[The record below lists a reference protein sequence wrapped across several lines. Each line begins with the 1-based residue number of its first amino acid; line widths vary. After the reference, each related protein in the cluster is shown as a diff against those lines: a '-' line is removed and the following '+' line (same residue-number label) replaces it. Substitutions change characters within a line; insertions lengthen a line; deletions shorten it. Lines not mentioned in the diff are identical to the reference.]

1 MKENALNH
9 LAIIMDGNGRWAQ
22 ARALPRTE
30 GHKMGAKVIRK
41 ITTWCVQNHIN
52 FLTLYAF
59 SAENWQRPKSEVS
72 FLMKLLEK
80 YLKNEEKTY
89 IENNIKFKAI
99 GDISAFS
106 GKLQNL
112 IFALE
117 EKTAQNTALT
127 QILALNYGSKDEI
140 ARAILKTINALDSA
154 IYAPKFT
161 ESRGNSIRFCDFAE
175 SRVDSAPLRDFAE
188 SSLTKETITQ
198 LFENSLDTAGIPPV
212 DLMIRTGGELRL
224 SNFLLYQCAYA
235 ELFFSKTLFP
245 NFGVSEL
252 GKIIADFKARNR
264 RFGGL

>member
-154 IYAPKFT
+154 IYAPKFA
-161 ESRGNSIRFCDFAE
+161 ESRGN
-175 SRVDSAPLRDFAE
+175 SAPLRDFAE

-198 LFENSLDTAGIPPV
+198 LFENNLDTAGIPPV

>member
-106 GKLQNL
+106 SKLQNL

-154 IYAPKFT
+154 IYVPK
-161 ESRGNSIRFCDFAE
+161 
-175 SRVDSAPLRDFAE
+175 FAE
-188 SSLTKETITQ
+188 SSLTKENITQ
-198 LFENSLDTAGIPPV
+198 LFENNLDTAGIPPV

>member
-1 MKENALNH
+1 MLKSAHFESLEVVMRKNAPNH

-30 GHKMGAKVIRK
+30 GHKMGAKVIRE
-41 ITTWCVQNHIN
+41 ITTWCAQNHIK

-59 SAENWQRPKSEVS
+59 STENWHRPKSEVS

-89 IENNIKFKAI
+89 LENNIKFKAI

-112 IFALE
+112 IFTLE
-117 EKTAQNTALT
+117 ENTAQNTALT

-140 ARAILKTINALDSA
+140 ARAILKTINTLDSA
-154 IYAPKFT
+154 SAPKST
-161 ESRGNSIRFCDFAE
+161 EFCA
-175 SRVDSAPLRDFAE
+175 DSAKSLIE
-188 SSLTKETITQ
+188 SKKENITQ

-212 DLMIRTGGELRL
+212 DLLIRTGGEMRL

-235 ELFFSKTLFP
+235 ELFFSNTLFP

-252 GKIIADFKARNR
+252 GAIIKDFKARNR

>member
-106 GKLQNL
+106 SKLQNL

-154 IYAPKFT
+154 ILQ
-161 ESRGNSIRFCDFAE
+161 DFAE
-175 SRVDSAPLRDFAE
+175 FCADSAKSLAE
-188 SSLTKETITQ
+188 SKKETITQ
-198 LFENSLDTAGIPPV
+198 LFENNLDTAGIPPV

>member
-154 IYAPKFT
+154 IYAPKF
-161 ESRGNSIRFCDFAE
+161 AE
-175 SRVDSAPLRDFAE
+175 SRENSAPLRDFVE
-188 SSLTKETITQ
+188 SNLTKETITQ

>member
-140 ARAILKTINALDSA
+140 ARAILKTINVLDSA
-154 IYAPKFT
+154 IYTPKFA

-175 SRVDSAPLRDFAE
+175 SRENSAPLRDFAE

-198 LFENSLDTAGIPPV
+198 LFENNLDTAGIPPV

>member
-1 MKENALNH
+1 MKRNALQH

-30 GHKMGAKVIRK
+30 GHKMGAKNIHE
-41 ITTWCVQNHIN
+41 ITTWCAQNRIK

-59 SAENWQRPKSEVS
+59 STENWQRPKSEVS

-80 YLKNEEKTY
+80 YLRNEEKTY
-89 IENNIKFKAI
+89 AKNNIKFKAI

-106 GKLQNL
+106 TKLQNL

-117 EKTAQNTALT
+117 DKTAKNTALT
-127 QILALNYGSKDEI
+127 QILALNYGTKDEI
-140 ARAILKTINALDSA
+140 ARAILKTL
-154 IYAPKFT
+154 
-161 ESRGNSIRFCDFAE
+161 NSLKNVAGFAE
-175 SRVDSAPLRDFAE
+175 SRRNLDGFAE
-188 SSLTKETITQ
+188 STQNLDAFAESNITKEKITQ
-198 LFENSLDTAGIPPV
+198 IFESNLDTAGIPPV

-245 NFGVSEL
+245 DFGADEL
-252 GKIIADFKARNR
+252 AKIVDSFKQRNR
-264 RFGGL
+264 RFGGF

>member
-154 IYAPKFT
+154 IYAPKF
-161 ESRGNSIRFCDFAE
+161 AE
-175 SRVDSAPLRDFAE
+175 SRADSAPLRDFAE

-245 NFGVSEL
+245 NFEVSEL
-252 GKIIADFKARNR
+252 SKIIADFKVRNR

>member
-1 MKENALNH
+1 MGNTLQH

-30 GHKMGAKVIRK
+30 GHKMGAKNIHE
-41 ITTWCVQNHIN
+41 ITTWCAQNRIK

-59 SAENWQRPKSEVS
+59 STENWQRPKSEVS

-80 YLKNEEKTY
+80 YLRNEEKTY
-89 IENNIKFKAI
+89 AKNNIKFKAI

-106 GKLQNL
+106 TKLQNL

-117 EKTAQNTALT
+117 DKTAKNTALT
-127 QILALNYGSKDEI
+127 QILALNYGTKDEI
-140 ARAILKTINALDSA
+140 ARAILKTL
-154 IYAPKFT
+154 
-161 ESRGNSIRFCDFAE
+161 NSLQNVAGFAE
-175 SRVDSAPLRDFAE
+175 SRRNVDVFAE
-188 SSLTKETITQ
+188 SAQNLDAFAESRRNLDAFAESNITKEKITQ
-198 LFENSLDTAGIPPV
+198 IFESNLDTAGIPPV

-245 NFGVSEL
+245 DFGADEL
-252 GKIIADFKARNR
+252 AKIVDSFKQRNR
-264 RFGGL
+264 RFGGF